1 MIELTHTDLS
11 DKSKERLAEL
21 NQLPLKDAVL
31 SCIDSINQEETGL
44 TSDTIIKNLQQKC
57 KELASPYYLRES
69 LSGNVYDPLEV
80 LKTQLKK
87 GWLASAGF
95 RIPITVVPEWEKFI
109 SQSREVRY
117 KMHAW
122 DMVDILLRVD
132 SISENSDTLNLAIAI
147 ADDWIQNHIIAAK
160 SDDFAWYD
168 MGVGQ
173 RATKLSYILRRLI
186 EKDADSELVFRFI
199 LATQVHFSELMDIE
213 RIATHSNHGLFQI
226 AGLLSL
232 SKNLPWMLKSKE
244 AIVFAESTL
253 KQMLQEHFSE
263 DGLHLEHS
271 PEYHLFMANH
281 LSFLKE
287 SGWLLSDIDSLANLV
302 DKVADAADW
311 MATPE
316 MGVIPLG
323 DTANNANM
331 SKLWP
336 HSDLKLMI
344 GTKLF
349 EKSGLLINN
358 SASQFGHYSQL
369 IFSAQFHSR
378 QHKQADNLNV
388 LYHQNGKP
396 LLVDPGTFTYQY
408 DSKER
413 MYCESTRAHN
423 TIEIDNLNHS
433 RYRHDC
439 YGSGIKLLA
448 TAGEVIISEG
458 IVNHSKLISSQIPNN
473 QVKGS
478 DAVRV
483 KVQHRRIVIERPDYF
498 LAIIDQLN
506 SNEVHDYTAWYHLH
520 PDLILGTLTQTRLKV
535 SNEEGAILCQIQS
548 YDSDSNSL
556 NSDVINGQTE
566 PELQGW
572 YSENGKELIPNSA
585 IGFRFQTASTVVTVF
600 DFHMEK
606 TGKPYLRVGSNGKYM
621 RFALTQSDKKFDMKL
636 KFVEKILDSLEV
648 ELDGEIIDPDF
659 KYRGD

>member
-1 MIELTHTDLS
+1 MV
-11 DKSKERLAEL
+11 KSEQATE
-21 NQLPLKDAVL
+21 
-31 SCIDSINQEETGL
+31 
-44 TSDTIIKNLQQKC
+44 
-57 KELASPYYLRES
+57 
-69 LSGNVYDPLEV
+69 
-80 LKTQLKK
+80 
-87 GWLASAGF
+87 F
-95 RIPITVVPEWEKFI
+95 
-109 SQSREVRY
+109 
-117 KMHAW
+117 
-122 DMVDILLRVD
+122 
-132 SISENSDTLNLAIAI
+132 
-147 ADDWIQNHIIAAK
+147 ADD
-160 SDDFAWYD
+160 
-168 MGVGQ
+168 V
-173 RATKLSYILRRLI
+173 
-186 EKDADSELVFRFI
+186 
-199 LATQVHFSELMDIE
+199 
-213 RIATHSNHGLFQI
+213 
-226 AGLLSL
+226 
-232 SKNLPWMLKSKE
+232 
-244 AIVFAESTL
+244 L
-253 KQMLQEHFSE
+253 KQMLSEHFSE

-281 LSFLKE
+281 LTFLKE
-287 SGWLLSDIDSLANLV
+287 SGWLSNGFDSLTDLV
-302 DKVADAADW
+302 EKVSTAADW
-311 MATPE
+311 MATPN
-316 MGVIPLG
+316 MNVIPLG
-323 DTANNANM
+323 DTANNAKM

-336 HSDLKLMI
+336 HSNLELII

-349 EKSGLLINN
+349 QKSGLLINN
-358 SASQFGHYSQL
+358 SVSQLGLNSQL

-408 DSKER
+408 DAKER

-448 TAGEVIISEG
+448 TVEGVIISEG
-458 IVNHSKLISSQIPNN
+458 VVNHSKLISSQIPNN

-506 SNEVHDYTAWYHLH
+506 SNEAHDYTAWYHLH
-520 PDLILGTLTQTRLKV
+520 PDLILGASTKTRLKV
-535 SNEEGAILCQIQS
+535 STEDGAVLCQIQS

-556 NSDVINGQTE
+556 NCDKIHGQTK

-572 YSENGKELIPNSA
+572 YSANGKELIPNSA
-585 IGFRFQTASTVVTVF
+585 IGFRFQAASTIVTVF

-636 KFVEKILDSLEV
+636 KFVEKNLDSLEV
-648 ELDGEIIDPDF
+648 ELDGEIIDPDI

>member
-1 MIELTHTDLS
+1 MIKLTHTDLS
-11 DKSKERLAEL
+11 NNSKQCLANL
-21 NQLPLKDAVL
+21 NKLSLEEAVL
-31 SCIDSINQEETGL
+31 SCIGPIIQEEAGT
-44 TSDTIIKNLQQKC
+44 TSASIINFLQAECYK
-57 KELASPYYLRES
+57 LSPPYYLKES
-69 LSGNVYDPLEV
+69 LAGIIYDPEKL
-80 LKTQLKK
+80 LMHHLAN
-87 GWLASAGF
+87 GWPASTGF
-95 RIPITVVPEWEKFI
+95 RIPINVIPDWSKYQ
-109 SQSREVRY
+109 SQSRSVRY
-117 KMHAW
+117 KIHAW
-122 DMVDILLRVD
+122 DMLDLILRVD
-132 SISENSDTLNLAIAI
+132 SLNHNSETLNLAIAT

-186 EKDADSELVFRFI
+186 EKDSDSELVFRFI
-199 LATQVHFSELMDIE
+199 LAAQVHFSELMDIE

-253 KQMLQEHFSE
+253 KQMLEEHFSE

-287 SGWLLSDIDSLANLV
+287 SGWLSNGIDAIGNLV
-302 DKVADAADW
+302 DKVANAADW
-311 MATPE
+311 MATPG

-323 DTANNANM
+323 DTANNAKM

-336 HSDLKLMI
+336 HSNLKFMI

-349 EKSGLLINN
+349 QKSGLLINN
-358 SASQFGHYSQL
+358 SASQFGHNSQL

-388 LYHQNGKP
+388 LYHRNGKP

-408 DSKER
+408 DAKER

-423 TIEIDNLNHS
+423 TIEIDSLNHS

-439 YGSGIKLLA
+439 YGSGIKFLA
-448 TAGEVIISEG
+448 TVGGVMISEG
-458 IVNHSKLISSQIPNN
+458 IVNHSRLISSQIPNN

-506 SNEVHDYTAWYHLH
+506 SNEKHDYTAWYHLH
-520 PDLILGTLTQTRLKV
+520 PDLILGTSTKTRLKV
-535 SNEEGAILCQIQS
+535 TTEEGAVLCQIQS

-556 NSDVINGQTE
+556 NYDVISGQTK

-585 IGFRFQTASTVVTVF
+585 IGFRFQTASTAVTVF

-621 RFALTQSDKKFDMKL
+621 RFALTQSNKKFDMKL

-648 ELDGEIIDPDF
+648 ELDGEIIDPDVI
-659 KYRGD
+659 YRGD

>member
-1 MIELTHTDLS
+1 
-11 DKSKERLAEL
+11 
-21 NQLPLKDAVL
+21 
-31 SCIDSINQEETGL
+31 
-44 TSDTIIKNLQQKC
+44 
-57 KELASPYYLRES
+57 
-69 LSGNVYDPLEV
+69 
-80 LKTQLKK
+80 
-87 GWLASAGF
+87 
-95 RIPITVVPEWEKFI
+95 
-109 SQSREVRY
+109 
-117 KMHAW
+117 
-122 DMVDILLRVD
+122 
-132 SISENSDTLNLAIAI
+132 
-147 ADDWIQNHIIAAK
+147 
-160 SDDFAWYD
+160 

-253 KQMLQEHFSE
+253 KQMLEEHFSE

-556 NSDVINGQTE
+556 NFDVINGQTE

-585 IGFRFQTASTVVTVF
+585 IGFRFLTASTVVTVF

-606 TGKPYLRVGSNGKYM
+606 TGKPYLKVGSNGKYM

-659 KYRGD
+659 IYRGD